1 MKKMRKSK
9 SGDPLNRSR
18 EAGKDRR
25 LWRANGRPSFERD
38 RTCFLPTG
46 KKLFLCPP
54 QARASFLP
62 SIGVQALF
70 GNHDTRGSHM
80 KPKAE
85 IMDADQIRRAITRIA
100 HEIVEANK
108 GIEDVRLVGIRTRGV
123 PLARRLC
130 ARVEAIEGAA
140 CPVGVLDITLY
151 RDDLTTI
158 AHQPIV
164 HKTEIPFSIDGKV
177 IVLVDD
183 VLFTGRTVRRRL
195 RTPLI
200 DLGRPGRVQLAVMV
214 DRGHRELPIRAD
226 FVGKNVP
233 TSLEE
238 VVQVEL
244 VETDGIDR
252 GEDPAP
258 H

>member
-1 MKKMRKSK
+1 
-9 SGDPLNRSR
+9 
-18 EAGKDRR
+18 
-25 LWRANGRPSFERD
+25 
-38 RTCFLPTG
+38 
-46 KKLFLCPP
+46 
-54 QARASFLP
+54 
-62 SIGVQALF
+62 
-70 GNHDTRGSHM
+70 M

-108 GIEDVRLVGIRTRGV
+108 GIQDVRLVGIRTRGV
-123 PLARRLC
+123 PLARRL
-130 ARVEAIEGAA
+130 AQRVEAIEGTA
-140 CPVGVLDITLY
+140 CPVGILDITLY

-164 HKTEIPFSIDGKV
+164 HKTEIPFAIDDKI

-183 VLFTGRTVRRRL
+183 VLFTGRTVRAAL
-195 RTPLI
+195 DALM
-200 DLGRPGRVQLAVMV
+200 DLGRPRRVQLAVMV

-244 VETDGIDR
+244 VETDGVDR
-252 GEDPAP
+252 VRIMQRSDAR
-258 H
+258 